1 MALVVE
7 GSNPFTHPKHPA
19 TNPRLLGGPLAQ
31 LAEQVTLNHRVP
43 GSSPGRLTQMTA
55 QVASLW
61 RRSADWTAFKA
72 PNFHPNAG

>member
-1 MALVVE
+1 
-7 GSNPFTHPKHPA
+7 
-19 TNPRLLGGPLAQ
+19 
-31 LAEQVTLNHRVP
+31 
-43 GSSPGRLTQMTA
+43 MTA